1 MPAILTSSLMNS
13 NRTIR
18 SKSRSAHSKRN
29 RRSSSSLHSH
39 ESRASSL
46 DGSDTTLTSIYSTHS
61 NSSLSTSFS
70 LSQLSN
76 STVDLVEENNETN
89 WGYYVDITA
98 KDEELEQ
105 YSCVLQLRNKSR
117 MALVRQAR
125 NI

>member
-18 SKSRSAHSKRN
+18 SKSGSAHSKRN

-46 DGSDTTLTSIYSTHS
+46 DDSVTTLASIYSTHS

-76 STVDLVEENNETN
+76 STVDLVEENNEKN

-117 MALVRQAR
+117 MALVRQTR